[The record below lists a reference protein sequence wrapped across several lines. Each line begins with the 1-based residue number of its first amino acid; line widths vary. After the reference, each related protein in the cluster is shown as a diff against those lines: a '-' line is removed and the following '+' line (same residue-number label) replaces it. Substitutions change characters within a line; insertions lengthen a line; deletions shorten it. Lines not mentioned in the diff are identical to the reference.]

1 MSEVRINAALFRDMV
16 ISAANYLE
24 QNKQKLNDLNVFP
37 VPDGDTGTN
46 MMMTLVSAAKE
57 VNACAA
63 ETVGGMVQAFGDG
76 ALKGARGN
84 SGVILSQLFRG
95 FSKSVPKEQE
105 FLDTEDFARAIEM
118 GVEAAYKAVMKPK
131 EGTIL
136 TVAKSMA
143 TEARKQADKGV
154 TLLALVDSVIEAA
167 EKMLKK
173 TPEMLPVLKEAGV
186 VDAGGAGL
194 IVIYKGF
201 KMAIDGE
208 EITTEL
214 DLTLPKQVPAS
225 AMENISTAEIE
236 FGYCT
241 EFFITQT
248 KGVTEETIDHLR
260 DKLMAIG
267 DSLVVVGD
275 PELVKVH
282 VHTNM
287 PGKVLQYALRL
298 GQLSKIKIDNMR
310 EQHQSLT
317 GLAPEEEQKPKK
329 GIAVVAVSA
338 GEGLGAIFKDCLV
351 DELVEGGQSMNPSAE
366 DIREAVERAPSD
378 NVVVLPN
385 NKNIVLAAEQAGKL
399 TKKNVVVVS
408 SRSFPQGLSAMLSYR
423 GEDASLEENEQAMRE
438 ALESVKSA
446 SVTTAV
452 RDSHMNGEQ
461 ISQGEYLGI
470 FEDTIVSHGPDM
482 KQTVRALLEKMVT
495 DDDAVISFY
504 SGAETDEKEAQ
515 TLVGEMAEKFD
526 DLDVELYPGGQ
537 PVYHYIISV
546 E

>member
-1 MSEVRINAALFRDMV
+1 
-16 ISAANYLE
+16 
-24 QNKQKLNDLNVFP
+24 
-37 VPDGDTGTN
+37 
-46 MMMTLVSAAKE
+46 
-57 VNACAA
+57 
-63 ETVGGMVQAFGDG
+63 
-76 ALKGARGN
+76 
-84 SGVILSQLFRG
+84 
-95 FSKSVPKEQE
+95 
-105 FLDTEDFARAIEM
+105 
-118 GVEAAYKAVMKPK
+118 
-131 EGTIL
+131 
-136 TVAKSMA
+136 
-143 TEARKQADKGV
+143 
-154 TLLALVDSVIEAA
+154 
-167 EKMLKK
+167 
-173 TPEMLPVLKEAGV
+173 MLPVLKEAGV

-329 GIAVVAVSA
+329 GHCCCRSFSRRR
-338 GEGLGAIFKDCLV
+338 LGRDFQRLP
-351 DELVEGGQSMNPSAE
+351 G
-366 DIREAVERAPSD
+366 RRACRGRPIHE
-378 NVVVLPN
+378 P
-385 NKNIVLAAEQAGKL
+385 QRRRY
-399 TKKNVVVVS
+399 
-408 SRSFPQGLSAMLSYR
+408 SRS
-423 GEDASLEENEQAMRE
+423 
-438 ALESVKSA
+438 
-446 SVTTAV
+446 
-452 RDSHMNGEQ
+452 
-461 ISQGEYLGI
+461 
-470 FEDTIVSHGPDM
+470 
-482 KQTVRALLEKMVT
+482 
-495 DDDAVISFY
+495 
-504 SGAETDEKEAQ
+504 SGARAF
-515 TLVGEMAEKFD
+515 G
-526 DLDVELYPGGQ
+526 
-537 PVYHYIISV
+537 
-546 E
+546 